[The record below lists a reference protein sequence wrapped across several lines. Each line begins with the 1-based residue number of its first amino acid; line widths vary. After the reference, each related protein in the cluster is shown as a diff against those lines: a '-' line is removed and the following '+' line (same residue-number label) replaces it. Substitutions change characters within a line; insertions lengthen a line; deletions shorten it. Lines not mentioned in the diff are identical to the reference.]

1 VRTRDAEVDH
11 VSHVVDDSGLLGRAD
26 ELRQIAIVLGHARNG
41 RGGSLAIAGD
51 PGIGKTSLLTTAT
64 TSLSGLQLVSVD
76 GYETESTM
84 PYAAIQRLVMP
95 LQEHVSELPER
106 FQRALRTASGAAA
119 GPPPDR
125 FLIGLSVLGLLGAAG
140 QSTPVV
146 AVVDDAHLLDRESLD
161 ALAFVGRRLEAE
173 SAALLF
179 AGRDVPEYTEQLV
192 GVPALR
198 LGGLSPDAA
207 VRLLT
212 RSVSEAIDPAVAIQ
226 IATATGGN
234 PLALV
239 DLADDL
245 TVAQLTESSFGDEPI
260 PVGRHLESFYVR
272 QVRLLGDD
280 VRLWL
285 LVAAADSTGDVD
297 LITAAADVLGL
308 PGTAGDGAEAAG
320 LVELGQTVRFRHPL
334 VRSAA
339 YNAAAGK
346 DRRWVHRA
354 LATMAEKS
362 GLSELEAWHA
372 AKATLG
378 TDEEVAQRLEDV
390 ADLAAERGGFASRAR
405 VLIRASSLTP
415 QGPRKYARLVA
426 AAEAALESGIAQLA
440 GNLID
445 EIDED
450 ALDPVYRG
458 RLIALGAAHSLF
470 TAAPTV
476 TRGSADLLAAAT
488 LFHGEDDE
496 LEQRALIKAWEH
508 ALPAERL
515 ATGLTWT
522 ELGERLREGA
532 EVREG
537 HAATILR
544 ALSALI
550 LLPYAEAV
558 PAMRAAIAAYD
569 EMGADEIAAYG
580 HSSVALATALWD
592 DDARHRC
599 LARCATAARDAGSLQ
614 QLDSALWVLSLTEVV
629 GGTPR
634 RAVRYMEQVRDL
646 RRAIGYD
653 AEHVV
658 NVAVL
663 AWSPATRDQVLG
675 LTEMILAMG
684 FGGVHASA
692 VSALATVGLADGRYE
707 EAYAHLK
714 PLVDD
719 PFFHV
724 TQMTWPD
731 FVEAAVR
738 TGHDDEARDIADLLD
753 GRALASGTPW
763 VRGVAAR
770 SRALVSDDDAAEP
783 HFRAAVAALEGGR
796 AAVELGRAHLVYG
809 EWLRRRKRRKDARV
823 QLLAAAEVFAD
834 TGAEPFVQRANR
846 ELEAAG
852 EPARSPGDGRLPTL
866 TPQEQTVAELAAL
879 GRTNAEIGATM
890 FLSANT
896 IDYHLRK
903 VFQKLGISSRRQLS
917 DRLDRS

>member
-1 VRTRDAEVDH
+1 MTR
-11 VSHVVDDSGLLGRAD
+11 VVPATGVLGRAD
-26 ELRQIAIVLGHARNG
+26 ELRQIRHLIGNARNG
-41 RGGSLAIAGD
+41 RGGSLSIVGD
-51 PGIGKTSLLTTAT
+51 PGIGKTSLLGAAT
-64 TSLSGLQLVSVD
+64 TDLAGVQLVSVD

-95 LQEHVSELPER
+95 LQAHVAELPDR
-106 FQRALRTASGAAA
+106 FQQALRTASGAAA

-140 QSTPVV
+140 QATPVV

-179 AGRDVPEYTEQLV
+179 AGREVPDYTDQMA
-192 GVPALR
+192 GVVSLR
-198 LGGLSPDAA
+198 LDGLPPDVA

-212 RSVSEAIDPAVAIQ
+212 RSVSEELDPAIAMQ
-226 IATATGGN
+226 IVTAVGGN

-245 TVAQLTESSFGDEPI
+245 TVAQLTESTFGDEPV
-260 PVGRHLESFYVR
+260 PVGRHLEAHYLR

-280 VRLWL
+280 VRFWL
-285 LVAAADSTGDVD
+285 LVAAADSTGNLD
-297 LITAAADVLGL
+297 LISPAARELGVSAD
-308 PGTAGDGAEAAG
+308 AGDAAEVAG
-320 LVELGQTVRFRHPL
+320 LVELDRTVRFRHPL

-339 YNAAAGK
+339 YNAAPGK
-346 DRRWVHRA
+346 DRRRAHRA
-354 LATMAEKS
+354 LAAIAEKT
-362 GLSELEAWHA
+362 GLAELEAWHA

-390 ADLAAERGGFASRAR
+390 ADLAAERGGIASRAR
-405 VLIRASSLTP
+405 VLVQASALTP
-415 QGPRKYARLVA
+415 PGARKHARLVA
-426 AAEAALESGIAQLA
+426 AAEAALESGTAQLA
-440 GNLID
+440 KNLID

-450 ALDPVYRG
+450 ALDAVGRG
-458 RLIALGAAHSLF
+458 RLVALGAAHSLF

-476 TRGSADLLAAAT
+476 TRGSAELLEAAR

-496 LEQRALIKAWEH
+496 LEQRALIRAWEH
-508 ALPAERL
+508 ALPPERL
-515 ATGLTWT
+515 TTGLTWT
-522 ELGERLREGA
+522 ELGERLRDGA

-558 PAMRAAIAAYD
+558 PALRAAIAVYD
-569 EMGADEIAAYG
+569 EMGPEEIAAFG
-580 HSSVALATALWD
+580 HSSVAITTALWD
-592 DDARHRC
+592 NEARHRC
-599 LARCATAARDAGSLQ
+599 LARFAAAARDAGSLQ
-614 QLDSALWVLSLTEVV
+614 QLDNALWVLSLTEVV
-629 GGTPR
+629 GGTPH
-634 RAVRYMEQVRDL
+634 RAVRYMEQVREL

-675 LTEMILAMG
+675 VTEMILAMG

-692 VSALATVGLADGRYE
+692 VSALATVDLADGRCE

-714 PLVDD
+714 PLAND

-724 TQMTWPD
+724 TQMIWPD
-731 FVEAAVR
+731 LVEAAMR
-738 TGHDDEARDIADLLD
+738 TGRDEEAETVADLLD
-753 GRALASGTPW
+753 ERALASGTPW
-763 VRGVAAR
+763 IRGVAAR
-770 SRALVSDDDAAEP
+770 SRALVADDDSAEA
-783 HFRAAVAALEGGR
+783 HFLTAIAALEGTR
-796 AAVELGRAHLVYG
+796 AAVDLGRAHLGYG
-809 EWLRRRKRRKDARV
+809 EWLRRRKRRRDARV
-823 QLLAAAEVFAD
+823 QLLAAAEVFAG

-852 EPARSPGDGRLPTL
+852 ETARTTTDGGLTTL
-866 TPQEQTVAELAAL
+866 TPQEQTVAELAAT
-879 GRTNAEIGATM
+879 GRTNAEIGASM

-903 VFQKLGISSRRQLS
+903 VFQKLGISSRRQLA
-917 DRLDRS
+917 DRLGHP

>member
-1 VRTRDAEVDH
+1 MAVDH
-11 VSHVVDDSGLLGRAD
+11 VSHVVEGGGLLGRAD

-41 RGGSLAIAGD
+41 RGGSLAITGD
-51 PGIGKTSLLTTAT
+51 PGIGKTTLLTAASTD
-64 TSLSGLQLVSVD
+64 LIGIQVVSVD

-84 PYAAIQRLVMP
+84 PYAAIQRLVTP
-95 LQEHVSELPER
+95 LQAHLAELPER
-106 FQRALRTASGAAA
+106 FQQALRTASGTAG

-125 FLIGLSVLGLLGAAG
+125 FLIGLSVLSLLGAAG

-179 AGRDVPEYTEQLV
+179 AGREVPEYTDQMV
-192 GVPALR
+192 GAPSLR
-198 LGGLSPDAA
+198 LSGLSPDVA

-212 RSVSEAIDPAVAIQ
+212 RSVSEAIDPAVAMQ
-226 IATATGGN
+226 IVTATGGN

-245 TVAQLTESSFGDEPI
+245 TVAQLTESTFGDEPL
-260 PVGRHLESFYVR
+260 PVGRHLESFYLR

-285 LVAAADSTGDVD
+285 LVAAADSTGNLD
-297 LITAAADVLGL
+297 LTLSAARELAIAPD
-308 PGTAGDGAEAAG
+308 AADGAEAAG

-339 YNAAAGK
+339 YNAAPGK
-346 DRRWVHRA
+346 DRRRVHRA
-354 LATMAEKS
+354 LAAMAEKT
-362 GLSELEAWHA
+362 GLTELEAWHA

-405 VLIRASSLTP
+405 VLVQASALTP
-415 QGPRKYARLVA
+415 PGARKYARLLA
-426 AAEAALESGIAQLA
+426 AAEAALESGTAQLA
-440 GNLID
+440 KNLID

-450 ALDPVYRG
+450 ALDPVHRG
-458 RLIALGAAHSLF
+458 RLIALGAAHALF

-522 ELGERLREGA
+522 ELGERLRDGA
-532 EVREG
+532 DVREG

-558 PAMRAAIAAYD
+558 PAMRAALVAYD
-569 EMGADEIAAYG
+569 QMGPEELVAYG

-592 DDARHRC
+592 NDARHRG
-599 LARCATAARDAGSLQ
+599 LARCASAARDAGSLQ
-614 QLDSALWVLSLTEVV
+614 QVDSALWVLSLTEVV

-663 AWSPATRDQVLG
+663 AWSPATRDQVPG

-692 VSALATVGLADGRYE
+692 VSALATVDLADGRYE

-738 TGHDDEARDIADLLD
+738 TGRDDEARAFADVLD
-753 GRALASGTPW
+753 ERAIASGTPW

-770 SRALVSDDDAAEP
+770 SRALVSDDADAEP
-783 HFRAAVAALEGGR
+783 QFQAAVAALEDTR

-823 QLLAAAEVFAD
+823 QLLAAAEVFAN
-834 TGAEPFVQRANR
+834 TGAEPFVLRANR

-852 EPARSPGDGRLPTL
+852 EPARTATGGQLPTL
-866 TPQEQTVAELAAL
+866 TPQERTVAELAAA
-879 GRTNAEIGATM
+879 GRTNAEIGASM

-917 DRLDRS
+917 DRLEHS